1 MNYRELKYVLL
12 GDDRLSSKL
21 RNVSQAGDKAANS
34 LRHSSNRLTSF
45 KRNMHGVAQEIPML
59 GRAMRLATNPIVLGT
74 AALGGL
80 AVAYR
85 KASNE
90 AATFNSNFRELA
102 NLNLNMSHSGI
113 RGMKSDVLTTAFN
126 KGFDAS
132 QTSKAYYDVQSV
144 SGLVGGRVS
153 KFVESQGDFAKVMQ
167 ADFNAWIEG
176 SAKAM
181 ANYGFG
187 VDELE
192 RFNRAAYAT
201 VKVGSITFDQLAKV
215 QSSYAGAASSAKQS
229 FETANKM
236 LTVFT
241 VKTKSADEAATL
253 TKSLFN
259 DLTKKSTQEALK
271 NVGIDLYD
279 ASDRIK
285 QADVLMRELNEK
297 FVELGDSDRKIMNL
311 KNEFKGSEGLTQ
323 FIQAATENSGQLV
336 NTLNQF
342 DSTELGFNK
351 ALKLA
356 KTDIN
361 YINEQL
367 ENRTK
372 VLLAQLGEGSLEF
385 KVRLAELKLGAQDA
399 FMFYSGISNDPAK
412 QGAYSAK
419 KEFDWLAW
427 DGHKLS
433 DKEYSQG
440 MKSLMEDI
448 TYWQNIQSEAS
459 SAKKRVEKFTPN
471 NYLFKGMSKIP
482 GLENIEKEYLSALQ
496 RFMIPQQYHDYEY
509 STSKLRTLFN
519 IQSLAQQAF
528 ATKSAIP
535 RPGGIEEKSNNDDED
550 PYKKGSDSIAGG
562 GNAIRN
568 ITVNIT
574 KLIESQN
581 INTKNITEGQADIQR
596 LVEEALMRAIAGT
609 EQMMQ

>member
-90 AATFNSNFRELA
+90 AATFNSNFRGLA

-113 RGMKSDVLTTAFN
+113 KGMKSDVLTTAFN

-153 KFVESQGDFAKVMQ
+153 KFVESQGEFANVMQ
-167 ADFNAWIEG
+167 ADFNSWIEG

-181 ANYGFG
+181 ANFGFG

-215 QSSYAGAASSAKQS
+215 QSSYAGAASSARQS

-271 NVGIDLYD
+271 SVGLDLYD

-297 FVELGDSDRKIMNL
+297 FIELGDSDKKIMNL
-311 KNEFKGSEGLTQ
+311 KNEFTGSEGLTQ
-323 FIQAATENSGQLV
+323 FIQAATENSGKLV
-336 NTLNQF
+336 NTLDQF
-342 DSTELGFNK
+342 DSTKLGFNE
-351 ALKLA
+351 ALRLA
-356 KTDIN
+356 KSDIN
-361 YINEQL
+361 YINQQL
-367 ENRTK
+367 ESRTK
-372 VLLAQLGEGSLEF
+372 VLLTQLGEGSLEWRV
-385 KVRLAELKLGAQDA
+385 KTTEAKLGAQDA
-399 FMFYSGISNDPAK
+399 FMFYSGVSNNASK
-412 QGAYSAK
+412 QGGYSAK
-419 KEFDWLAW
+419 KEYDWLAY

-440 MKSLMEDI
+440 MNSLMKDI
-448 TYWQNIQSEAS
+448 TYWQNIQSEAR

-482 GLENIEKEYLSALQ
+482 GLENIEQEYQSSIQ
-496 RFMIPQQYHDYEY
+496 RFIIPQQYYNYEY
-509 STSKLRTLFN
+509 ATSQLKTLFD
-519 IQSLAQQAF
+519 IQKLAVQAR
-528 ATKSAIP
+528 ATKEPIQQP
-535 RPGGIEEKSNNDDED
+535 NTIESDSTTDNNDSLT
-550 PYKKGSDSIAGG
+550 KGLKSVAGG

-596 LVEEALMRAIAGT
+596 LVEEALIRAIAGT
-609 EQMMQ
+609 EQMLQ